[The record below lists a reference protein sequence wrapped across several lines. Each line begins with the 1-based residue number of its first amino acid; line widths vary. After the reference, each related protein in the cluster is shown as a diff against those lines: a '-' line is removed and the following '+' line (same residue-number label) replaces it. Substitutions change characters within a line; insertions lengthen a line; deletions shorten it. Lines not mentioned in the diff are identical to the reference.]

1 MTVCACCRTE
11 FAPCGRGRP
20 PRFCS
25 DRCRFRWHDR
35 RRTLRRRLV
44 VLDRLSRVTPEPYA
58 SGYAR
63 RAEVTCEELSRLRS
77 GTAETAR
84 AGC

>member
-1 MTVCACCRTE
+1 MATCACCRGE
-11 FAPCGRGRP
+11 FAPSGRGRP

-35 RRTLRRRLV
+35 IRTLRRRLAKLEHLAEV
-44 VLDRLSRVTPEPYA
+44 NREPWA

-63 RAEVTCEELSRLRS
+63 RAAVIRDELARRS
-77 GTAETAR
+77 AV
-84 AGC
+84 